1 MRNKITQE
9 NITELKPNE
18 VFVFG
23 SNLSGIHG
31 GGAARKALEWGA
43 EFGNPI
49 GSQGQTYAIPTKSIG
64 IERTL
69 TIDEIF
75 PYVLDFIRHA
85 EMNIDKT
92 FLVTEIGCGLAGL
105 TPEQVAPMFRAATE
119 LENIHLPQ
127 RFWDNLTNN
136 KSK

>member
-1 MRNKITQE
+1 MKNRTTPE

-43 EFGNPI
+43 EYGNPI
-49 GSQGQTYAIPTKSIG
+49 GIQGQTFAIPTKSLR

-69 TIDEIF
+69 TIAEIQ
-75 PYVLDFIRHA
+75 PYVLIFIGYASSHP
-85 EMNIDKT
+85 EKT

-105 TPEQVAPMFRAATE
+105 TPEQVAPLFVLSTDVS
-119 LENIHLPQ
+119 NIHLPK
-127 RFWDNLTNN
+127 RFWDILNN
-136 KSK
+136 

>member
-1 MRNKITQE
+1 MKNRTTPE

-43 EFGNPI
+43 EYGNPTGI
-49 GSQGQTYAIPTKSIG
+49 QGQTFAIPTKSLR

-69 TIDEIF
+69 TIAEIQ
-75 PYVLDFIRHA
+75 PYVLIFIGYASSHPER
-85 EMNIDKT
+85 T

-105 TPEQVAPMFRAATE
+105 TPEQVAPLFVLATDVS
-119 LENIHLPQ
+119 NIHLPKK
-127 RFWDNLTNN
+127 FWDILNN
-136 KSK
+136 